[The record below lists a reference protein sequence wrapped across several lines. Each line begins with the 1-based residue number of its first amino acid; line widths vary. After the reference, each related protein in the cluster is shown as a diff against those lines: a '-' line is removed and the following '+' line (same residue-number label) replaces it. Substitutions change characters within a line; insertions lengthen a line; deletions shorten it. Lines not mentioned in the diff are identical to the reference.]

1 MLMQERA
8 SMLAVEKHVFY
19 LEVEVELCLLSAIAG
34 EEGSDQVALRQ
45 GCGTTLHCVELG
57 EC

>member
-1 MLMQERA
+1 
-8 SMLAVEKHVFY
+8 MLAVEKHVFY